1 MMSEIKVLHV
11 IARLNIGGTARYLLQ
26 LASEL
31 PQHGVDVT
39 IAAGFVQ
46 GNEVEEP
53 SVSSFK
59 VLRIPAL
66 GRALSPLRDFL
77 AMRQLNEIIKK
88 EKPDII
94 HTHTFKAGLITRLK
108 SRDIPVVHTFHG
120 HLLEDPEFSGYKA
133 KVITLIERRLARNA
147 TKLITV
153 GHQVGTDLLDKKVG
167 NKDQYQSIPPGVKP
181 LVIPSKSEA
190 LSNLGLNNLNISRV
204 GWIARV
210 TGVKNPYKVL
220 EVAKLLPQIEF
231 LIAGGGDLLEKIRL
245 TAPSNVRLLGWTKAE
260 DLLGAVD
267 VVLSTSLNEGM
278 PVALIEAQMAGK
290 PVIATNVGSVAEV
303 IQDGVTGYLT
313 QLDSIEIAD
322 LLKNLVND
330 NQKLS
335 TMAQKAKLWAQEEF
349 STSNMVKAHV
359 ALYRGLLK

>member
-1 MMSEIKVLHV
+1 MMAEIKVLHV
-11 IARLNIGGTARYLLQ
+11 IARLNIGGTAGYLLQ

-53 SVSSFK
+53 SVSEFK

-66 GRALSPLRDFL
+66 GRALRPLQDFL
-77 AMRQLNEIIKK
+77 AMKQLNEIIKK

-94 HTHTFKAGLITRLK
+94 HTHTFKAGFITRLK

-133 KVITLIERRLARNA
+133 KVITFIERRLARNA

-153 GHQVGTDLLDKKVG
+153 GRKVGSDLLDKKVG
-167 NKDQYQSIPPGVKP
+167 KLNQYLSIPPGVKP
-181 LVIPSKSEA
+181 LVIPRKLEA
-190 LSNLGLNNLNISRV
+190 LNNLDISSENVFRV

-210 TGVKNPYKVL
+210 TGVKNPQKVL

-231 LIAGGGDLLEKIRL
+231 LIAGGGDLLGKIRIS
-245 TAPSNVRLLGWTKAE
+245 APSNVCVLGWTEAE

-267 VVLSTSLNEGM
+267 VVLSTSLNEGI

-290 PVIATNVGSVAEV
+290 PVIATNVGAVSEV
-303 IQDGVTGYLT
+303 IEDGVTGYLT
-313 QLDSIEIAD
+313 QQDSRKIAELIEG
-322 LLKNLVND
+322 LVND
-330 NQKLS
+330 GEKLS
-335 TMAQKAKLWAQEEF
+335 AMAHAAKSRAQKEF
-349 STSNMVKAHV
+349 SINSMVEAHV
-359 ALYRGLLK
+359 ALYRGLLN